1 MRHWSPLFKSAL
13 VVAASVLLLSQGSE
27 SLQAAELDSGARSV
41 SERQSL
47 LAVIAPEWLNREP
60 ARQAPN
66 ESYLRDQTLGL
77 QSRPESEF
85 LAEQESA
92 ELRQRYDDL
101 FRSFEQ
107 RSQYGLAT
115 LEEERNHHLQVR
127 RFSQGVVAQV
137 QRKEVQKRARRLR
150 VATENEPS
158 LQAVRRPMTYLM
170 AGVGFYYGYP
180 VSLHL
185 SRDVAMTARAFG
197 PRQQGLLNLST
208 PLVNT
213 SLEFNFAPMSLEE
226 ERQQQFLE
234 PSQRIERMRFGLN
247 RGISDLGIYTG
258 IMYGRSS
265 QTVSASVAKELSES
279 WKLVMDS
286 SRPIE
291 SGRLGE
297 ESLRL
302 VFGQR
307 F

>member
-1 MRHWSPLFKSAL
+1 MRHWLSIFRT
-13 VVAASVLLLSQGSE
+13 ASVLAGSTLLLSGWSG
-27 SLQAAELDSGARSV
+27 SLQASEASFRVS
-41 SERQSL
+41 SERASL
-47 LAVIAPEWLNREP
+47 LGVLAPEWLKREP

-66 ESYLRDQTLGL
+66 ESYLRNRTLGVDTRNEGEL
-77 QSRPESEF
+77 LE
-85 LAEQESA
+85 AQESA
-92 ELRQRYDDL
+92 ELRQRYEDL

-115 LEEERNHHLQVR
+115 LEEERSHHQQVR
-127 RFSQGVVAQV
+127 SFSQGVVAQV
-137 QRKEVQKRARRLR
+137 QRKEFQKRARRMR
-150 VATENEPS
+150 VAAENEPS

-185 SRDVAMTARAFG
+185 SPEVAMTARAFG

-208 PLVNT
+208 PVVNT
-213 SLEFNFAPMSLEE
+213 SLEFNFAPLTLEE
-226 ERQQQFLE
+226 ERQQRFLE
-234 PSQRIERMRFGLN
+234 PSRRVERMRFGLN

-258 IMYGRSS
+258 LMYGRSS